1 MFFWV
6 GRHIPGYLFS
16 LVALILGEYTCILP
30 EMARGQRMHLQSTF
44 QIVQETNTI

>member
-1 MFFWV
+1 MLFWV
-6 GRHIPGYLFS
+6 GGHIPGYLFS
-16 LVALILGEYTCILP
+16 LVVLILEEYVLP